1 MAEVDCVVVGAGA
14 IGLACARALA
24 LRGLQVLV
32 AEAAGAIGTGASSR
46 SSGVIH
52 AGLYYPMGSLKARLC
67 VDGRHQLYAYLA
79 ARGIAHRRTG
89 KFIVAATPEEIP
101 VLEQYLA
108 TGRANGVEG
117 LQWFMPQAMARLEP
131 AVCCARALYSPE
143 TGIFDTGAYLLALQ
157 ADLEAAGGS
166 VALHSPVARVTRA
179 RDGLEVWIAGADAP
193 AVRTPWL
200 VNAAGLGAV
209 ALARSTEGLDHARV
223 PPAYFARGRYYVLG
237 GPAPFTRLIY
247 PVAGHAG
254 LGIHVTLDL
263 AGQVLFG
270 PDVEWIAGVDY
281 GFDDGA
287 RDALVAAI
295 RRYYPGLDPARLR
308 PAHTGIRTKI
318 AGPGEPPADFRI
330 DGPEDHGIPGLVNL
344 FGIESPGLTASLAL
358 GQLVAG
364 LVA

>member
-14 IGLACARALA
+14 AGLACARALA
-24 LRGLQVLV
+24 LRGQHVLV

-46 SSGVIH
+46 NSGVIH
-52 AGLYYPMGSLKARLC
+52 AGLYYPVGSLKARLC

-89 KFIVAATPEEIP
+89 KFIVAASPGEMP

-108 TGRANGVEG
+108 TGQANGVEG
-117 LQWFMPQAMARLEP
+117 LQWFMPPAMARLEP
-131 AVCCARALYSPE
+131 AVRCILALYSPE
-143 TGIFDTGAYLLALQ
+143 TGIFDAGAYLLALQ

-166 VALHSPVARVTRA
+166 VVLHSPVVRVTRA
-179 RDGLEVWIAGADAP
+179 GDGLDVWLAGADAP
-193 AVRTPWL
+193 AVRTRRV

-209 ALARSTEGLDHARV
+209 ALARSIEGLDAVRV
-223 PPAYFARGRYYVLG
+223 PTAYFARGRYYALG

-247 PVAGHAG
+247 PVAGQAG

-270 PDVEWIAGVDY
+270 PDVEWIDGVDY

-287 RDALVAAI
+287 RAAFAAAI

-308 PAHTGIRTKI
+308 PAHTGVRAKI
-318 AGPGEPPADFRI
+318 AGPGEPAADFRI
-330 DGPEDHGIPGLVNL
+330 DGPEHHGIPGLVNL

-364 LVA
+364 LVT